1 MPLWEISIA
10 VDAEHAD
17 ALGAAL
23 LDAGAGGFEE
33 RADALVVWAESR
45 ESLAMLEAVA
55 RHFSDRVEISE
66 LDDSWRH
73 AWARHAGPVRVSD
86 GFVLQP
92 IDDDTPAPEGTRRIR
107 YAPELAFGEGSH
119 PTTRLAARA
128 VERRCR
134 ARPGAS
140 VLDVGTGMGVLAF
153 VAVLSGAR
161 DVLGIDVDPVAVS
174 AARENARLNEL
185 GARTH
190 FETKPLAEIAER
202 YELVL
207 ANLEAPVQL
216 ELAAELARH
225 VAPGGVLV
233 ATGFLLE
240 RRNEIVAALGLA
252 PAFEDGEDGWCL
264 LELRRPDPAAGDS
277 GR

>member
-1 MPLWEISIA
+1 MPLWEISID
-10 VDAEHAD
+10 VSAEHAD

-33 RADALVVWAESR
+33 RDGALVVWAESR
-45 ESLAMLEAVA
+45 ESLAALEAVA
-55 RHFSDRVEISE
+55 RRFSDRVDVSE
-66 LDDSWRH
+66 QDDAWRH
-73 AWARHAGPVRVSD
+73 AWALHAGPVRVSD

-119 PTTRLAARA
+119 ATTRLAARA
-128 VERRCR
+128 VERLCR

-153 VAVLSGAR
+153 VAVLSGAQR
-161 DVLGIDVDPVAVS
+161 CLGIDVDPVAVS
-174 AARENARLNEL
+174 AARANARLNEL
-185 GARTH
+185 GDRTR
-190 FETKPLAEIAER
+190 FETTRLAEIAAR
-202 YELVL
+202 YDLVL

-216 ELAAELARH
+216 ELAPELARRL
-225 VAPGGVLV
+225 APGGVLV

-240 RRNEIVAALGLA
+240 RRDEMVCALGLS
-252 PAFEDGEDGWCL
+252 PTLEDTEDDWCL
-264 LELRRPDPAAGDS
+264 LELESPDPTGPQS